1 MLLGTLGA
9 SLLENLLT
17 GNGLYR
23 TEKGMYRSGNGMY
36 RSGNVRYRTG
46 QGLKKKLIPFHP
58 LSNFE
63 IMDYFKDV
71 KRFNGVFSRD
81 NSPKLKNGVYAINL
95 DHSKNTGTHWAVIL
109 MKKDEVIYFDNF
121 CVEYIPKEIMKRIK
135 HKNI

>member
-71 KRFNGVFSRD
+71 KRFKGVFSRD
-81 NSPKLKNGVYAINL
+81 NSPK
-95 DHSKNTGTHWAVIL
+95 
-109 MKKDEVIYFDNF
+109 
-121 CVEYIPKEIMKRIK
+121 
-135 HKNI
+135 